1 MSDLRMVLVG
11 KSGAGKSAS
20 GNTIL
25 GKEVFKEDDS
35 ADSVTTFSSRQS
47 AERSG
52 KQFSVIDTPG
62 LFGTSMDEEQ
72 VKKEIDECVRLSVP
86 GPHVFLLVVRL
97 GRFTQEDKSA
107 VQWIQ
112 KHFGEKASRYTIVLF
127 AGADQMKKP
136 MEEFLN
142 NSKLLQDLIHC
153 CGGRYHIFNNDDK
166 QNITQVTELMQK
178 IEKMVK
184 ENGGE
189 YYTNEM
195 YKEAERKIREE
206 EDKKWRAEK
215 WENAK
220 KYLKGGAFVATAVGG
235 VAAGTSRAVWL
246 AVAVGAAMLGQR
258 IVMITSLI

>member
-25 GKEVFKEDDS
+25 GKEDFIEDDS
-35 ADSVTTFSSRQS
+35 ADSVTMVSSKQS
-47 AERSG
+47 AEHSG
-52 KQFSVIDTPG
+52 RQFSVIDTPG

-72 VKKEIDECVRLSVP
+72 VKKQIDECIRLSVP
-86 GPHVFLLVVRL
+86 GPHAFLLVVRL

-112 KHFGEKASRYTIVLF
+112 KHFGEEASWYTMVLF
-127 AGADQMKKP
+127 TGADQIKKKSV
-136 MEEFLN
+136 EEFLN
-142 NSKLLQDLIHC
+142 GSTLLQELINC
-153 CGGRYHIFNNDDK
+153 CGRRYHIFNNDDE
-166 QNITQVTELMQK
+166 QNLTQVTELMQK

-189 YYTNEM
+189 HYTNEM

-206 EDKKWRAEK
+206 ETNRCKAEK
-215 WENAK
+215 WANAK
-220 KYLKGGAFVATAVGG
+220 KYGTGAIMG
-235 VAAGTSRAVWL
+235 
-246 AVAVGAAMLGQR
+246 AVAIGGIAAASPKALRLANTAGAAMLD
-258 IVMITSLI
+258 I